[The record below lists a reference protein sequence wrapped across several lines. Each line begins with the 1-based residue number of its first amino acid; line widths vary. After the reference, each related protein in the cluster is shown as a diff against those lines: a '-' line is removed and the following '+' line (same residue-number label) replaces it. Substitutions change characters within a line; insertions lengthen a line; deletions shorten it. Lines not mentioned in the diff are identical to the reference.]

1 MSSKVKGLFAKKA
14 TELMSSLQR
23 LDKSPWEDESDKK
36 PEPRKS
42 TGSGYDY
49 DELFKRGKSNFQK
62 YFKNKRP
69 AAFGFD
75 FNYLSWAILAL
86 VVILALWLLSGFYVV
101 NEGEQALVTRFGKY
115 VRTANTGLNY
125 HIPSPIEKIFI
136 ENVDMVR
143 RVEIGFRSGNNNGR
157 SSSAAFANTRSK
169 DQKISPD
176 YLNKESLM
184 LTGDENVLD
193 INFVVQWRISS
204 LKDFAFNVASPIE
217 TVKNASES
225 AMREV
230 ISSTPLSVAQTEG
243 RSKIQQDAK
252 VLLQKILDSY
262 SSGVEI
268 TVLQM
273 LKVDPP
279 QAVIDAFRD
288 VQTAKADKEKAINLA
303 YAYKNDILP
312 RARGEAAKIIQ
323 DGEAYKKEIVAKA
336 EGEVSRFN
344 AIYSQYKNAK
354 DLTRQRLYIETM
366 EQVYKELNK
375 VILDNKNMGAVPY
388 LALPELKKEN

>member
-1 MSSKVKGLFAKKA
+1 MSSKINGLFAAKA
-14 TELMSSLQR
+14 VELVSSIGR
-23 LDKSPWEDESDKK
+23 LFKSPWEDDSDKK
-36 PEPRKS
+36 PEPKKS
-42 TGSGYDY
+42 GGYDY
-49 DELFKRGKSNFQK
+49 DEIFKKGKLNFQK
-62 YFKNKRP
+62 YLKDRKPNT
-69 AAFGFD
+69 FGSD
-75 FNYLSWAILAL
+75 FNYLSMAILAL
-86 VVILALWLLSGFYVV
+86 VAIVAIWLLSGFYVV

-115 VRTANTGLNY
+115 VRTTSTGLNY
-125 HIPSPIEKIFI
+125 HIPAPIEKIFI

-143 RVEIGFRSGNNNGR
+143 RVEVGFRSGNNGR
-157 SSSAAFANTRSK
+157 TPNAAFASQKTK
-169 DQKISPD
+169 DQKASPD

-193 INFVVQWRISS
+193 INFVVQWRISN
-204 LKDFAFNVASPIE
+204 LKDYAFNVASPIE

-323 DGEAYKKEIVAKA
+323 DGEAYKKEVVARA

-344 AIYSQYKNAK
+344 AIYNQYKNAK
-354 DLTRQRLYIETM
+354 DLTRQRIYIETM
-366 EQVYKELNK
+366 EQIYRDLNK
-375 VILDNKNMGAVPY
+375 VILDNKNLGAVPY
-388 LALPELKKEN
+388 LSLPELKKEK